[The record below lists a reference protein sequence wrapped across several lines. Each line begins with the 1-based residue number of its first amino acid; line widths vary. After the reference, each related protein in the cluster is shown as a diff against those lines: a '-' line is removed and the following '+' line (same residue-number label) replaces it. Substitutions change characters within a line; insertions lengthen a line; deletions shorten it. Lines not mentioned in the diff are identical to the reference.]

1 MSKWTDDRVNLLKEL
16 WGEGK
21 TAKEIAQLL
30 GGGLTRNAVIGKA
43 HRMKLSGRVSP
54 IQQNKTVAQEK
65 KEASARKSGKL
76 KDIRTPIVP
85 AAKKPVPAA
94 KVATPKKD
102 TETGG
107 KTFVTRR
114 RPTPPEANEAQ
125 GAGVELAEIK
135 EKMCRW
141 PIGDP
146 KEDDFHFCGGR
157 VTSSLPYCDVHA
169 QIAYNVNIRSRSINV
184 KESDGKNRRDEADE
198 LLSSMANSS

>member
-1 MSKWTDDRVNLLKEL
+1 MSKWTEDRVNLLKEL

-94 KVATPKKD
+94 KVATPKTAD
-102 TETGG
+102 CVAPQVFQGT
-107 KTFVTRR
+107 KTDVTV
-114 RPTPPEANEAQ
+114 P
-125 GAGVELAEIK
+125 
-135 EKMCRW
+135 
-141 PIGDP
+141 
-146 KEDDFHFCGGR
+146 
-157 VTSSLPYCDVHA
+157 
-169 QIAYNVNIRSRSINV
+169 
-184 KESDGKNRRDEADE
+184 
-198 LLSSMANSS
+198 LSSSVLLRFSGARPFSL